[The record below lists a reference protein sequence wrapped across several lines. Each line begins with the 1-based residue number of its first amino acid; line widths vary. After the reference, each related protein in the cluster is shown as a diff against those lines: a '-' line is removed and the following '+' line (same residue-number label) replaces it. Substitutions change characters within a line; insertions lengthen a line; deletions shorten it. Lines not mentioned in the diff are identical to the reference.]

1 MKQDSTLALEKQITD
16 WLKLFDAGSSL
27 TGADISSSTRRGGG
41 GGKLYPTLHCHHHS
55 DSCITMGSDECH
67 FNVSLIVRGS

>member
-27 TGADISSSTRRGGG
+27 TGADISPSTRWGGEG
-41 GGKLYPTLHCHHHS
+41 NYTQHYTVTTTVTPALRWAAMSAILMFH
-55 DSCITMGSDECH
+55 
-67 FNVSLIVRGS
+67 